1 MPIRVAF
8 KRISEMEKPVEREY
22 GENCCGQYLY
32 IWKKTTIKNNK
43 INRFLFGKKI
53 VKRDAPNLYFSEKKM
68 VNLNAWVHPERAVN
82 NIGDYLSLVVV
93 DYMCNMYGASI
104 EKKVKKTRHLYAIGS
119 IILGNQNAVIWGSG
133 FISDYSSLCQKKLIG
148 LYHRF
153 RHSLDIRA
161 VRGPE
166 TLRILKEMGY
176 FRCIENKCSG
186 GGLPLGDPAVL
197 MPLIYS
203 KVPMHMWKY
212 KVVPHY
218 SRYKSYNKED
228 RIDTFQS
235 DWRAFID
242 SILEADLI
250 ISSSLH
256 GIIIAESYGIP
267 AIMLS
272 DTPSRDITKYKD
284 WYYSTG
290 RMVFPI
296 ANSVEE
302 ALTITPSKLDPE
314 VLKKMQDG
322 LIESF
327 PKYLWE

>member
-1 MPIRVAF
+1 MESIY
-8 KRISEMEKPVEREY
+8 IS
-22 GENCCGQYLY
+22 G
-32 IWKKTTIKNNK
+32 KKTKIKNNK
-43 INRFLFGKKI
+43 INRFVFGKRI
-53 VKRDAPNLYFSEKKM
+53 VKRDTMYLYFAEKNI
-68 VNLNAWVHPERAVN
+68 VNLNAWVNPERTVN
-82 NIGDYLSLVVV
+82 NVGDYLSLVVV
-93 DYMCNMYGASI
+93 NYMCKQFGVSL
-104 EKKVKKTRHLYAIGS
+104 EERVRKTHHLYSIGS
-119 IILGNQNAVIWGSG
+119 ILLGYQDATIWGSG
-133 FISDYSSLCQKKLIG
+133 IISDYSSLSKKKLVG
-148 LYHRF
+148 MFHRL

-176 FRCIENKCSG
+176 DRLIKNKCSG

-197 MPLIYS
+197 MPLIYP
-203 KVPMHMWKY
+203 KVSMHKWKY

-218 SRYKSYNKED
+218 SRYKSYDKED
-228 RIDTFQS
+228 RIDTYQS
-235 DWRAFID
+235 DWRVLIE

-272 DTPSRDITKYKD
+272 DTPMEDITKYKD

-290 RMVFPI
+290 RYDFPI

-302 ALTITPSKLDPE
+302 ALTITPSKLDPK
-314 VLKKMQDG
+314 VLKKMQNE

-327 PKYLWE
+327 PRDLWK

>member
-1 MPIRVAF
+1 MDSIY
-8 KRISEMEKPVEREY
+8 IS
-22 GENCCGQYLY
+22 G
-32 IWKKTTIKNNK
+32 KKTKIKNNK
-43 INRFLFGKKI
+43 INRFVYGKRI
-53 VKRDAPNLYFSEKKM
+53 VKRDTMYLYFAEKNI
-68 VNLNAWVHPERAVN
+68 VNLNAWVNPERTVN
-82 NIGDYLSLVVV
+82 NVGDYLSLVVV
-93 DYMCNMYGASI
+93 NYMCKRNGVSLE
-104 EKKVKKTRHLYAIGS
+104 EKVNKTQHLYAIGS
-119 IILGNQNAVIWGSG
+119 ILLGNQDATIWGSG
-133 FISDYSSLCQKKLIG
+133 FISDSGLSRKKLVG
-148 LYHRF
+148 MFHKL

-176 FRCIENKCSG
+176 GRFLENKCSG
-186 GGLPLGDPAVL
+186 GMPFGDPAV
-197 MPLIYS
+197 MVPLIYP
-203 KVPMHMWKY
+203 KDPIHKRKY

-290 RMVFPI
+290 RIDFPI

-302 ALTITPSKLDPE
+302 GLAITPSKLDPE

-322 LIESF
+322 LIRSF
-327 PKYLWE
+327 PKDLWE